1 MDRDEILRRSRA
13 EKEDEGNT
21 FLENRGRRWGVIGFC
36 AMTIVLLVF
45 NLAAGQNS
53 YSILAMFWS
62 YASLEAW
69 AKYRASRRLM
79 GGDRLQGSRRVCAA
93 GAHLLS
99 FNRKSGRRKR
109 QGGWA

>member
-53 YSILAMFWS
+53 YSVMAMFWS

-69 AKYRASRRLM
+69 AKYRASRRRTFLIT
-79 GGDRLQGSRRVCAA
+79 AA
-93 GAHLLS
+93 LTAFSALCFLACHVMYV
-99 FNRKSGRRKR
+99 FK
-109 QGGWA
+109 

>member
-36 AMTIVLLVF
+36 VMTIVLIVF
-45 NLAAGQNS
+45 NLATGQDS

-62 YASLEAW
+62 YVSLEAW
-69 AKYRASRRLM
+69 AKYRASR
-79 GGDRLQGSRRVCAA
+79 SRAFLTTAVLAAFSAIAFLVC
-93 GAHLLS
+93 HVILVL
-99 FNRKSGRRKR
+99 K
-109 QGGWA
+109 